1 MELPEMEGEYYDP
14 ESGGFETCTFK
25 PELADLQYLR
35 TFKFE
40 DLTYRGTV
48 EFRSCCT
55 QPIRDTFCVAAF
67 HLGLLEK
74 LGELD
79 QLLEND
85 QVLYHHGYTA
95 SELRHLFVRRQ
106 YPPYISK
113 EGLYRLVGQILDLA
127 RQGLSAR
134 GMNEECFLDPLYDRL
149 NRKSNPAMDMLR
161 MLEEGKSI
169 EDVILLYR

>member
-1 MELPEMEGEYYDP
+1 MK
-14 ESGGFETCTFK
+14 TCK
-25 PELADLQYLR
+25 Y
-35 TFKFE
+35 E

-127 RQGLSAR
+127 RQGLAAR